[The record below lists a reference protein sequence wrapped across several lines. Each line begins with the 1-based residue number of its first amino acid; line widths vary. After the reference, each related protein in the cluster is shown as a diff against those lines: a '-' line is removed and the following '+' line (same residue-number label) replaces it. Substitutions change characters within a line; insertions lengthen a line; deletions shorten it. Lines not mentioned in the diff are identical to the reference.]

1 MKQFNSLTEGFA
13 YQSKCPICNSELDI
27 GDDKH
32 QALILEIPIYHNN
45 EQVLI
50 CYELIDGDLII
61 IDKYTAEINFIIR
74 NNLNFNYHTNSFPI
88 SLECSNRDKN
98 RCLFGY
104 QILCR
109 IDAVKHELH
118 DFCLLS
124 EQLSIENNKKELC
137 FIENDYQQNITNYT
151 EAIFEYPLLDG
162 RKRKKLPLMDL
173 DFKNT
178 SRFLDKIEKFLVF
191 A

>member
-98 RCLFGY
+98 RCLFSY

-109 IDAVKHELH
+109 IDSEKNELY

-137 FIENDYQQNITNYT
+137 VIKNDYQQNITCYT
-151 EAIFEYPLLDG
+151 QDIFSFPNLDG
-162 RKRKKLPLMDL
+162 KRKQLPLIDL
-173 DFKNT
+173 DFKNI
-178 SRFLDKIEKFLVF
+178 SAFLNKIESYLIFS
-191 A
+191 